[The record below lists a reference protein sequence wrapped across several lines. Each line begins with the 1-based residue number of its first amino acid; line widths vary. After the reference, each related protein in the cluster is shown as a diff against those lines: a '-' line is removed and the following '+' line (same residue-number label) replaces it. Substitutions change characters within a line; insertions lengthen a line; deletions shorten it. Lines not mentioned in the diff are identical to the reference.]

1 MWSDARAEAE
11 ANEIE
16 QRIPRDELVARTGNR
31 SNVSFTAPKIMW
43 VARNEPQVM
52 AASRW
57 IVQPKD
63 ALRMRLTGEI
73 AGDVSDASATLM
85 FDLRERNW
93 SDDIC
98 GRLGIDRGKLAPL
111 AESETPSGV
120 LRETAARALGLPAG
134 TVVAVGGADAPAA
147 ALGLGLAREEDAN
160 GTVLI
165 SLGTGGQVLAP
176 VAEPKIDPEGR
187 LHALAHVVPGQWC
200 VMAAILSAA
209 ASLDWA
215 VRLLRPDDPNGA
227 RELLAAAAK
236 VPAGSNGLLFLPYL
250 RGERTPHFDPSAR
263 GAMIG
268 LGTCH
273 GPADFTRAVLEGVSF
288 ALDEGLDLM
297 RGLGVKADAAV
308 VAGGGVN
315 RLWQQILADVLDM
328 PVALGSTEHASAR
341 GAAVLGAVAAGVIPS
356 TTKGVP
362 PLPADTRVM
371 EPIRA
376 NVELYAETSAT
387 YRELYGR
394 LPRS

>member
-1 MWSDARAEAE
+1 
-11 ANEIE
+11 
-16 QRIPRDELVARTGNR
+16 
-31 SNVSFTAPKIMW
+31 
-43 VARNEPQVM
+43 
-52 AASRW
+52 
-57 IVQPKD
+57 
-63 ALRMRLTGEI
+63 
-73 AGDVSDASATLM
+73 
-85 FDLRERNW
+85 
-93 SDDIC
+93 
-98 GRLGIDRGKLAPL
+98 
-111 AESETPSGV
+111 
-120 LRETAARALGLPAG
+120 
-134 TVVAVGGADAPAA
+134 
-147 ALGLGLAREEDAN
+147 
-160 GTVLI
+160 
-165 SLGTGGQVLAP
+165 
-176 VAEPKIDPEGR
+176 
-187 LHALAHVVPGQWC
+187 
-200 VMAAILSAA
+200 MAAILSAA